1 MNPLSKQLKGNVI
14 RWSDLIS
21 IIKRQSVVNYAIAIL
36 ESHESKAH
44 DNNCGGVHIQKAN
57 YIISIF
63 VSGAGEGVIVN

>member
-1 MNPLSKQLKGNVI
+1 MNPLLKQLKVNVI
-14 RWSDLIS
+14 RWSDLFS
-21 IIKRQSVVNYAIAIL
+21 ITTRQSVVNYEIAIL
-36 ESHESKAH
+36 ESHKSKAH